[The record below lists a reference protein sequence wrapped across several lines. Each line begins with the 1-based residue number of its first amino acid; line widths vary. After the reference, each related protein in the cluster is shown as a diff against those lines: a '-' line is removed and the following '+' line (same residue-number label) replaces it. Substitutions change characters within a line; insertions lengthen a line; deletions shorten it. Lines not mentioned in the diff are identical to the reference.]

1 MAKQEGQYIKIKAD
15 ANKEE
20 HGAILKRV
28 SAGELKWAYYCLE
41 GDIGY
46 QYYAILAKKKVIN

>member
-41 GDIGY
+41 GEVGY
-46 QYYAILAKKKVIN
+46 QYYAVLAKKK